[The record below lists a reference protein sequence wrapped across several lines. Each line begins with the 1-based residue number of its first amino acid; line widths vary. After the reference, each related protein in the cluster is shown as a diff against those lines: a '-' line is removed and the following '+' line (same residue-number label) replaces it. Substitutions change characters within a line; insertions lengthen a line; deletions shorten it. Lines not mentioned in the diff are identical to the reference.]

1 MKHTLPQYLRFSQVL
16 TLAEPGQPAPIGLQR
31 ALCTI
36 ENYVGNYLEHAKLK
50 MAS

>member
-1 MKHTLPQYLRFSQVL
+1 
-16 TLAEPGQPAPIGLQR
+16 LQR